1 MPFWHRTLPA
11 SLSRGIFAAG
21 RPRFILNDLLEPAE
35 LVRAS
40 GLVKRFGERR
50 AVDRVDV
57 ELRAGE
63 CLAVLGPNGAGKSTL
78 LRMMATL
85 LRPDTGELAVCG
97 HALPDEAGAARGAI
111 GYLGHDPLVYL
122 DLTARQNLELYAD
135 LYGLSDPRRLADDAL
150 DRVGLLARS
159 FDLVRTFSRGMAQRL
174 GLARVLM
181 HEPRLLLLDEP
192 YAGLDAAGAH
202 LLDGVLADAS
212 AGRGVVIVTHE
223 VERGVALAGRVLVL
237 RAGRAVMAGPIG
249 GVDGAAFR
257 ARYEELV
264 A

>member
-1 MPFWHRTLPA
+1 
-11 SLSRGIFAAG
+11 
-21 RPRFILNDLLEPAE
+21 
-35 LVRAS
+35 
-40 GLVKRFGERR
+40 VKRFGERR

-57 ELRAGE
+57 ALDEGE

-78 LRMMATL
+78 LRMLATL
-85 LRPDTGELAVCG
+85 LRPDEGELVVCG
-97 HALPDEAGAARGAI
+97 RRLPDEAVRARAQI

-135 LYGLSDPRRLADDAL
+135 LFGLADPRRRVDDAL

-174 GLARVLM
+174 GLARVLL

-202 LLDGVLADAS
+202 LLDAVLADA
-212 AGRGVVIVTHE
+212 ARDRGVVIVTHE
-223 VERGVALAGRVLVL
+223 VERGVALAGRLLVL
-237 RAGRAVMAGPIG
+237 RAGRTVLSESTGA
-249 GVDGAAFR
+249 VDGSAFR

>member
-1 MPFWHRTLPA
+1 M
-11 SLSRGIFAAG
+11 
-21 RPRFILNDLLEPAE
+21 
-35 LVRAS
+35 RAS
-40 GLVKRFGERR
+40 GLVKRFGDRR

-57 ELRAGE
+57 DLAAGE

-78 LRMMATL
+78 LRMLATL
-85 LRPDTGELAVCG
+85 LRPDSGTLAVCG
-97 HALPDEAGAARGAI
+97 HALPEEAGRARAEI

-135 LYGLSDPRRLADDAL
+135 LYGLRDARRRVDDAL

-174 GLARVLM
+174 GLARVLL

-202 LLDGVLADAS
+202 LLDAVLADAVRD
-212 AGRGVVIVTHE
+212 RGVVMVTHE
-223 VERGVALAGRVLVL
+223 VERGVALAGRLLVL
-237 RAGRAVMAGPIG
+237 RAGRTVLSEPTGA
-249 GVDGAAFR
+249 VDGSAFR
-257 ARYEELV
+257 VRYEELV

>member
-1 MPFWHRTLPA
+1 
-11 SLSRGIFAAG
+11 
-21 RPRFILNDLLEPAE
+21 
-35 LVRAS
+35 VRAS
-40 GLVKRFGERR
+40 GLAKRFGERR
-50 AVDRVDV
+50 AVAGVDV
-57 ELRAGE
+57 SLDAGE

-78 LRMMATL
+78 LRMLATL
-85 LRPDTGELAVCG
+85 LRPDAGDLRVCG
-97 HALPDEAGAARGAI
+97 RACPDDAVGARREI

-135 LYGLSDPRRLADDAL
+135 LYGLPDARERVDDAL
-150 DRVGLLARS
+150 DRVDLLARS

-174 GLARVLM
+174 GLARALL

-192 YAGLDAAGAH
+192 YAGLDAAGAR
-202 LLDGVLADAS
+202 LLDRMLEDAG

-223 VERGVALAGRVLVL
+223 VERGVALAGRLLVL
-237 RAGRAVMAGPIG
+237 RAGRAVLSEATGS
-249 GVDGAAFR
+249 VDGRAFR

>member
-1 MPFWHRTLPA
+1 M
-11 SLSRGIFAAG
+11 
-21 RPRFILNDLLEPAE
+21 
-35 LVRAS
+35 
-40 GLVKRFGERR
+40 KRFGERR

-57 ELRAGE
+57 DLVAGE

-78 LRMMATL
+78 LKMVATL
-85 LRPDTGELAVCG
+85 LRTEAGDLSVCG
-97 HALPDEAGAARGAI
+97 NAMPDGANAARREI

-135 LYGLSDPRRLADDAL
+135 LYGLDDVRGRIDAGL

-159 FDLVRTFSRGMAQRL
+159 FDPVRTFSRGMAQRL
-174 GLARVLM
+174 GLARALL
-181 HEPRLLLLDEP
+181 HEPALLLLDEP
-192 YAGLDAAGAH
+192 YAGLDAAGAR
-202 LLDGVLADAS
+202 LLDGVLADLGESRA
-212 AGRGVVIVTHE
+212 AMIVTHE

-237 RAGRAVMAGPIG
+237 RAGRAVLSEPTGSADGPT
-249 GVDGAAFR
+249 FR

>member
-1 MPFWHRTLPA
+1 M
-11 SLSRGIFAAG
+11 
-21 RPRFILNDLLEPAE
+21 
-35 LVRAS
+35 
-40 GLVKRFGERR
+40 KRFGDRR

-57 ELRAGE
+57 ALEAGE

-78 LRMMATL
+78 LRMIATL
-85 LRPDTGELAVCG
+85 MRSEEGTLSVCG
-97 HALPDEAGAARGAI
+97 EALPAGAARARAQL

-135 LYGLSDPRRLADDAL
+135 LYGLSDVRERIDAGL

-159 FDLVRTFSRGMAQRL
+159 FDPVRTFSRGMAQRL
-174 GLARVLM
+174 GLARALL

-192 YAGLDAAGAH
+192 YAGLDAAGAR
-202 LLDGVLADAS
+202 LLDGVLGDLGAT
-212 AGRGVVIVTHE
+212 RGAVMVTHE

-237 RAGRAVMAGPIG
+237 RAGRVVLQEATGSG
-249 GVDGAAFR
+249 DGAAFR
-257 ARYEELV
+257 TRYEELV

>member
-1 MPFWHRTLPA
+1 
-11 SLSRGIFAAG
+11 
-21 RPRFILNDLLEPAE
+21 
-35 LVRAS
+35 VRAT

-57 ELRAGE
+57 ELAAGE

-78 LRMMATL
+78 LRMLATL
-85 LRPDTGELAVCG
+85 LRPDEGELRVCG
-97 HALPDEAGAARGAI
+97 HDLPDRAGRARAQI

-135 LYGLSDPRRLADDAL
+135 LYGLPDARRRADEAL

-159 FDLVRTFSRGMAQRL
+159 YDLVRTFSRGMAQRL
-174 GLARVLM
+174 GLARTLL

-202 LLDGVLADAS
+202 LLDAVLADA
-212 AGRGVVIVTHE
+212 ARERGVVIVTHE
-223 VERGVALAGRVLVL
+223 VERGVALAGRLLVL
-237 RAGRAVMAGPIG
+237 RAGRAVLSQRTGEVDRAG
-249 GVDGAAFR
+249 FR

>member
-1 MPFWHRTLPA
+1 VT
-11 SLSRGIFAAG
+11 
-21 RPRFILNDLLEPAE
+21 
-35 LVRAS
+35 AS

-50 AVDRVDV
+50 AVDGVD
-57 ELRAGE
+57 LRLSAGE

-78 LRMMATL
+78 LKMLATL
-85 LRPDTGELAVCG
+85 LRPDAGELAVCG
-97 HALPDEAGAARGAI
+97 HALPDGARRARAEI

-135 LYGLSDPRRLADDAL
+135 LYGLPDARGRVDDAL

-174 GLARVLM
+174 GLARVLL

-202 LLDGVLADAS
+202 LLDALLSDAS
-212 AGRGVVIVTHE
+212 RDRGVVIVTHE
-223 VERGVALAGRVLVL
+223 VERGVALAGRLLVL
-237 RAGRAVMAGPIG
+237 RAGRAVLSEQVGA
-249 GVDGAAFR
+249 VEAAAFR

>member
-1 MPFWHRTLPA
+1 
-11 SLSRGIFAAG
+11 
-21 RPRFILNDLLEPAE
+21 
-35 LVRAS
+35 VRAS
-40 GLVKRFGERR
+40 GLVKRFGDRR

-57 ELRAGE
+57 DLAAGE

-78 LRMMATL
+78 LRMLATL
-85 LRPDTGELAVCG
+85 LRPDDGALAVCG
-97 HALPDEAGAARGAI
+97 HALPEAAGRARAEI

-135 LYGLSDPRRLADDAL
+135 LYGLPDPRRRVDDAL

-174 GLARVLM
+174 GLARALL

-202 LLDGVLADAS
+202 LLDAMLADALRD
-212 AGRGVVIVTHE
+212 RGVVIVTHE
-223 VERGVALAGRVLVL
+223 VERGVALAGRLLVL
-237 RAGRAVMAGPIG
+237 RAGRTVLSERTGA
-249 GVDGAAFR
+249 VDGSAFR

>member
-1 MPFWHRTLPA
+1 M
-11 SLSRGIFAAG
+11 
-21 RPRFILNDLLEPAE
+21 
-35 LVRAS
+35 
-40 GLVKRFGERR
+40 KRFGERR

-57 ELRAGE
+57 DLAAGE

-78 LRMMATL
+78 LRMVATL
-85 LRPDTGELAVCG
+85 LRTEAGELSVCG
-97 HALPDEAGAARGAI
+97 HAMPDGATPARREI

-135 LYGLSDPRRLADDAL
+135 LYGLDDARERIDAGL

-159 FDLVRTFSRGMAQRL
+159 FDPVRTFSRGMAQRL
-174 GLARVLM
+174 GLARALLHDPV
-181 HEPRLLLLDEP
+181 LLLLDEP
-192 YAGLDAAGAH
+192 YAGLDAAGAR
-202 LLDGVLADAS
+202 LLDGVLADLGE
-212 AGRGVVIVTHE
+212 GRGAMIITHE

-237 RAGRAVMAGPIG
+237 RAGRAVLSEPTGPA
-249 GVDGAAFR
+249 DGAAFR

>member
-1 MPFWHRTLPA
+1 
-11 SLSRGIFAAG
+11 
-21 RPRFILNDLLEPAE
+21 
-35 LVRAS
+35 VRAS
-40 GLVKRFGERR
+40 GLVKRFGDRR
-50 AVDRVDV
+50 AVDGVDV
-57 ELRAGE
+57 TLAAGE

-78 LRMMATL
+78 LRMLATL
-85 LRPDTGELAVCG
+85 LRPDAGELAVCG
-97 HALPDEAGAARGAI
+97 HALPDAAGRARAEI

-122 DLTARQNLELYAD
+122 DLTARQNLELFAD
-135 LYGLSDPRRLADDAL
+135 LYGLPDARRRVDDAL

-174 GLARVLM
+174 GLARALL

-202 LLDGVLADAS
+202 LLDAVLADAS
-212 AGRGVVIVTHE
+212 RDRGVVIVTHE
-223 VERGVALAGRVLVL
+223 VERGVALAGRLLVL
-237 RAGRAVMAGPIG
+237 RAGRTVLSEPTGE
-249 GVDGAAFR
+249 VDGSAFR